1 MGLFTTRQLLGYTE
15 QKVKFRA
22 LFLELFFRRTVNFHT
37 EEVMLDKITGK
48 TPVAA
53 YVSPVVE
60 GKVLRHRGGETR
72 VLRPGYVKPKH
83 EFNYQQAVERLPGE
97 DPSQLNDPAYRR
109 LRIIT
114 DNLKQEEHAIV
125 QVEEMQ
131 AVNAVLYGK
140 YTMEGDQFEKIEV
153 DFGRSTKN
161 NITQGGG
168 KEWSKQDRD
177 TFDPTHDID
186 LYCDQ
191 ASGLV
196 NIAIMDGT
204 VWRLLNGFKLF
215 REKLDTRRGS
225 NSQLETAVKDLGAV
239 VSFKGYYGDLA
250 IVVAKTSYIA
260 EDGIE
265 KRYLPDGMLVLGNT
279 AADGIRCYGAIQ
291 DAQALSEGVVTGIL
305 FSLGA
310 SMVLGGVA
318 QMLAPKA
325 RTPRT
330 QTTDNGKQN
339 TYFSSLDNMV
349 AQGNVLPVLYGE
361 MRVGS
366 RVVSQE
372 ISTADEGDGGQVV
385 VIGR

>member
-53 YVSPVVE
+53 YVSPIVE

-97 DPSQLNDPAYRR
+97 DPAQLNDPAYRR

-140 YTMEGDQFEKIEV
+140 YTMEGEQFDTVEV
-153 DFGRSTKN
+153 DFGRSEGN
-161 NITQGGG
+161 NIEQADG
-168 KEWSKQDRD
+168 KKWSEQDRD

-250 IVVAKTSYIA
+250 DRGGENVLCGRRRYRKTLSAGGHTGPGEYGSRGHSLLWCHSGCAGVV
-260 EDGIE
+260 
-265 KRYLPDGMLVLGNT
+265 R
-279 AADGIRCYGAIQ
+279 RCGGLFP
-291 DAQALSEGVVTGIL
+291 LSET
-305 FSLGA
+305 
-310 SMVLGGVA
+310 
-318 QMLAPKA
+318 LA
-325 RTPRT
+325 
-330 QTTDNGKQN
+330 DC
-339 TYFSSLDNMV
+339 
-349 AQGNVLPVLYGE
+349 
-361 MRVGS
+361 
-366 RVVSQE
+366 
-372 ISTADEGDGGQVV
+372 
-385 VIGR
+385 GRSGP

>member
-53 YVSPVVE
+53 YVSPIVE

-161 NITQGGG
+161 NIIQGSG

-204 VWRLLNGFKLF
+204 GWRLLNGFKLF

-250 IVVAKTSYIA
+250 IVVAKTSYVA
-260 EDGIE
+260 EDGTE
-265 KRYLPDGMLVLGNT
+265 KRYLPEGTLVLGNT
-279 AADGIRCYGAIQ
+279 AAEGIRCYGAIK
-291 DAQALSEGVVTGIL
+291 DAQALSEGVV
-305 FSLGA
+305 A
-310 SMVLGGVA
+310 SSRYPKHWLTVGDPSCEFTMTQSAPLMVL
-318 QMLAPKA
+318 PD
-325 RTPRT
+325 P
-330 QTTDNGKQN
+330 
-339 TYFSSLDNMV
+339 
-349 AQGNVLPVLYGE
+349 
-361 MRVGS
+361 
-366 RVVSQE
+366 
-372 ISTADEGDGGQVV
+372 DEFVV
-385 VIGR
+385 VQVK

>member
-53 YVSPVVE
+53 YVFPVVE

-97 DPSQLNDPAYRR
+97 DPAQLNDPAYRR

-153 DFGRSTKN
+153 DLA
-161 NITQGGG
+161 
-168 KEWSKQDRD
+168 DR
-177 TFDPTHDID
+177 
-186 LYCDQ
+186 
-191 ASGLV
+191 
-196 NIAIMDGT
+196 
-204 VWRLLNGFKLF
+204 
-215 REKLDTRRGS
+215 RR
-225 NSQLETAVKDLGAV
+225 
-239 VSFKGYYGDLA
+239 
-250 IVVAKTSYIA
+250 ITSYRVA
-260 EDGIE
+260 VRSGQN
-265 KRYLPDGMLVLGNT
+265 RT
-279 AADGIRCYGAIQ
+279 
-291 DAQALSEGVVTGIL
+291 VTH
-305 FSLGA
+305 STRH
-310 SMVLGGVA
+310 M
-318 QMLAPKA
+318 
-325 RTPRT
+325 
-330 QTTDNGKQN
+330 
-339 TYFSSLDNMV
+339 
-349 AQGNVLPVLYGE
+349 
-361 MRVGS
+361 
-366 RVVSQE
+366 
-372 ISTADEGDGGQVV
+372 ISTFS
-385 VIGR
+385 VIRPAVL

>member
-97 DPSQLNDPAYRR
+97 DPAQLNDPAYRR

-140 YTMEGDQFEKIEV
+140 YTMEGEQFETVRSILAGRWKITLRRQE
-153 DFGRSTKN
+153 GRSGALRTA
-161 NITQGGG
+161 IPLIRRMIWMRTVILLPAPSILPL
-168 KEWSKQDRD
+168 WMVR
-177 TFDPTHDID
+177 
-186 LYCDQ
+186 
-191 ASGLV
+191 SGV
-196 NIAIMDGT
+196 
-204 VWRLLNGFKLF
+204 
-215 REKLDTRRGS
+215 
-225 NSQLETAVKDLGAV
+225 
-239 VSFKGYYGDLA
+239 
-250 IVVAKTSYIA
+250 
-260 EDGIE
+260 
-265 KRYLPDGMLVLGNT
+265 
-279 AADGIRCYGAIQ
+279 C
-291 DAQALSEGVVTGIL
+291 
-305 FSLGA
+305 
-310 SMVLGGVA
+310 
-318 QMLAPKA
+318 
-325 RTPRT
+325 
-330 QTTDNGKQN
+330 
-339 TYFSSLDNMV
+339 
-349 AQGNVLPVLYGE
+349 
-361 MRVGS
+361 
-366 RVVSQE
+366 
-372 ISTADEGDGGQVV
+372 
-385 VIGR
+385 

>member
-97 DPSQLNDPAYRR
+97 DPAQLNDPAYRR

-140 YTMEGDQFEKIEV
+140 YTMEGDQFDTVEV
-153 DFGRSTKN
+153 DFGRSEGN
-161 NITQGGG
+161 NIEQADG
-168 KEWSKQDRD
+168 KKWSEQDRD

-225 NSQLETAVKDLGAV
+225 NSQLETAVKDLGV
-239 VSFKGYYGDLA
+239 WCLSKGITA
-250 IVVAKTSYIA
+250 IWPLWWR
-260 EDGIE
+260 
-265 KRYLPDGMLVLGNT
+265 KRLMWQRTVPKNVICRR
-279 AADGIRCYGAIQ
+279 ARWSWEIRLQMG
-291 DAQALSEGVVTGIL
+291 SVVTVP
-305 FSLGA
+305 FR
-310 SMVLGGVA
+310 MRRRC
-318 QMLAPKA
+318 PKVWW
-325 RTPRT
+325 
-330 QTTDNGKQN
+330 
-339 TYFSSLDNMV
+339 L
-349 AQGNVLPVLYGE
+349 LPVTRNTG
-361 MRVGS
+361 
-366 RVVSQE
+366 
-372 ISTADEGDGGQVV
+372 
-385 VIGR
+385 